1 MRDIRAIY
9 MGPIYRTFCL
19 LAIVIF
25 PIAQVGCGGLHIRE
39 QSFAQLPFRELVGDD
54 PTENL
59 LDRATITAAAQNK
72 TTFALWGVIVPP
84 IIPYWDSEDDK
95 DGFWIVMTVSPRPW
109 DLSFD
114 PRQLILETEGGKF
127 IPARGFVG
135 PYTSPVSNPRS
146 LRNRLD
152 SSTLNH
158 SEVPF
163 PIVKEVTVGVLF
175 TTQTIPPDQH
185 FAVVLK
191 GLSRSGQPIAAPKLT
206 FKKQSIRTFHYT
218 FFKINP
224 HAGSDIFQQWI
235 VNE

>member
-1 MRDIRAIY
+1 MSDLRAIY
-9 MGPIYRTFCL
+9 MGAIYRTFCL

-25 PIAQVGCGGLHIRE
+25 PMAQVGCGGLHIRE
-39 QSFAQLPFRELVGDD
+39 QSFAQLSYREIVGDD

-59 LDRATITAAAQNK
+59 LDRATITAAAQNE

-114 PRQLILETEGGKF
+114 PRQLVLETEGGKL

-135 PYTSPVSNPRS
+135 PYTSSVFNPQS
-146 LRNRLD
+146 LLD
-152 SSTLNH
+152 AKSLNT

-163 PIVKEVTVGVLF
+163 PIMKEVTVGVLF
-175 TTQTIPPDQH
+175 AIQTIPPGQH

-191 GLSRSGQPIAAPKLT
+191 GLSRSGQPIAAPNLT
-206 FKKQSIRTFHYT
+206 FKKQSIRYFDYT

-224 HAGSDIFQQWI
+224 HSGPNISQTWI

>member
-1 MRDIRAIY
+1 MRIY
-9 MGPIYRTFCL
+9 SAL
-19 LAIVIF
+19 LLLTVAM
-25 PIAQVGCGGLHIRE
+25 IAMVQAGCGGISVSN
-39 QSFAQLPFRELVGDD
+39 QSLAQLNYQELVGDD
-54 PTENL
+54 PSESIP
-59 LDRATITAAAQNK
+59 DRITIKAVAQNK

-95 DGFWIVMTVSPRPW
+95 DGFWIVVTVAPRPW

-114 PRQLILETEGGKF
+114 PRQLVLETEGGKL

-135 PYTSPVSNPRS
+135 PYTSSVFNPQS
-146 LRNRLD
+146 LLD
-152 SSTLNH
+152 VSTLNR

-163 PIVKEVTVGVLF
+163 PIMKEVTVGVLF
-175 TTQTIPPDQH
+175 ATQTIPPDQH
-185 FAVVLK
+185 FTVVLK

-206 FKKQSIRTFHYT
+206 FKKQSIRYLDYT

-224 HAGSDIFQQWI
+224 HSGPDISKTWI